1 MGETIAAFI
10 PIDIMKSV
18 SYLASTFMSTTLVNN
33 SDDRLTGFFFPSR
46 LRVCVCGVAGFP
58 IIVGNVY
65 YISHFD
71 WQREKDGGQF
81 HGRQQFGNDEI
92 FCSLEEGKKTSRR
105 HPGV

>member
-1 MGETIAAFI
+1 MKKEAGNGRTRIA
-10 PIDIMKSV
+10 
-18 SYLASTFMSTTLVNN
+18 
-33 SDDRLTGFFFPSR
+33 DRPR
-46 LRVCVCGVAGFP
+46 LCVCGVAGFP

-92 FCSLEEGKKTSRR
+92 FFVL
-105 HPGV
+105 

>member
-1 MGETIAAFI
+1 MG
-10 PIDIMKSV
+10 S
-18 SYLASTFMSTTLVNN
+18 
-33 SDDRLTGFFFPSR
+33 GFSFSFHHDY
-46 LRVCVCGVAGFP
+46 VCVCGVAGFP

-81 HGRQQFGNDEI
+81 NGRQQFGNDEI
-92 FCSLEEGKKTSRR
+92 FFFCSLKERKKTSRR